1 MGSEPVV
8 VGGMAGIISQ
18 LTAGITSTTIFSVVG
33 DVMPFVITMIPI
45 ALGLYLFIE
54 KSCERCWQSKNQI
67 LVNLCSLIHR
77 GLDYCLSPI
86 FNIIKKG
93 VKAYV

>member
-18 LTAGITSTTIFSVVG
+18 LTTGITSTTIFSVVG

-45 ALGLYLFIE
+45 ALGLYLLR
-54 KSCERCWQSKNQI
+54 KVVK
-67 LVNLCSLIHR
+67 
-77 GLDYCLSPI
+77 GAGKAK
-86 FNIIKKG
+86 IKF
-93 VKAYV
+93 

>member
-45 ALGLYLFIE
+45 ALGLYLLR
-54 KSCERCWQSKNQI
+54 KVVK
-67 LVNLCSLIHR
+67 
-77 GLDYCLSPI
+77 GAGKAK
-86 FNIIKKG
+86 IKF
-93 VKAYV
+93 